1 LLRNFGSSMLPYSG
15 FLSQIQYGM
24 GTQEAREVRTFA
36 DAFYNKLPSGRSN
49 LDPKRNILGESI
61 MIENK
66 PLIGAISPIAMSTE
80 KNDPILTEMAN
91 LNHAFRPPPST
102 SGGLIDLLAFENDQG
117 RTAHDRRQEK
127 LQTVRIGG
135 RTLRQALQRLI
146 SSSDYQRLPPQSEPG
161 LPSPRV
167 EKITTLLTKYR
178 TKALN
183 ETMTEFP
190 ELSQY
195 YDQVSQAKT
204 QYRQGADHSSVLSL
218 LNQ

>member
-1 LLRNFGSSMLPYSG
+1 
-15 FLSQIQYGM
+15 M
-24 GTQEAREVRTFA
+24 GTQEAREVRSFA
-36 DAFYNKLPSGRSN
+36 DAFYNKLPSGRDN

-80 KNDPILTEMAN
+80 KNDPILTEMAD

-102 SGGLIDLLAFENDQG
+102 NGGLIDLLAFENDQG

-146 SSSDYQRLPPQSEPG
+146 SSSNYQRLPPQSEPG

-167 EKITTLLTKYR
+167 QKITTLLTKYR